1 MKTDGLRP
9 LFDEDAIRRRVADL
23 ARQIDACYGE
33 EPVIMICVLKGACI
47 FFSDLI
53 RRLECRPV
61 LDFVAL
67 SSYENR
73 TCSGGEVILDKDASF
88 ELRDKHV
95 LVVEDIVD
103 TGRSMR
109 WLLDHLRAF
118 QPRSL
123 RLAVLIDKH
132 ERRET
137 TIEADFYGFRVTG
150 GFIVGYGLDYAEQYR
165 ELPALYTL
173 PPE

>member
-9 LFDEDAIRRRVADL
+9 LFDESAIGRRVADL

-33 EPVIMICVLKGACI
+33 EPLIMICVLKGACI
-47 FFSDLI
+47 FFSDLV
-53 RRLECRPV
+53 RKLECRPV

-67 SSYENR
+67 SGYGNEA
-73 TCSGGEVILDKDASF
+73 CFSGGVTLHKDVSAGL
-88 ELRDKHV
+88 EGKHV

-103 TGRSMR
+103 SGHSMR
-109 WLLDHLRAF
+109 WLLDHLRDF
-118 QPRSL
+118 RPRSL
-123 RLAVLIDKH
+123 RLAALIDKR
-132 ERRET
+132 ERREVPVDV
-137 TIEADFYGFRVTG
+137 DFFGFRVAG

-173 PPE
+173 TPA